1 MRNGVMYALFFL
13 KITAKQI
20 FFCAW
25 VVTFLGFMQSAWLRE
40 WVKSNFLGQKYEKGN
55 NFLYKNRT
63 KTSAWCSL
71 LFA

>member
-40 WVKSNFLGQKYEKGN
+40 WVKSNFLRQKYEKGN
-55 NFLYKNRT
+55 NF
-63 KTSAWCSL
+63 
-71 LFA
+71 